1 MEKGMEKKEVLKME
15 QVSYSYVSRGERTEV
30 LEDADAVF
38 ERGKLY
44 AVMGPSGSGKTTTL
58 MLLGGL
64 EEPEKGS
71 VLYEGKKIC
80 GQEAQGYRTWHTS
93 MVFQAYNLFP
103 YLTARE
109 NVEVSMEI
117 VGKKQD
123 RRKRAEEL
131 LTQMGI
137 GPELHRKLVG
147 KLSGGEQQRV
157 AIARALAKDADIV
170 LADEPTGNLDEKNAA
185 VIQELFRKIAHE
197 MGKCVIVATHSAEFA
212 KKADQVLRMK
222 HKRFTVV
229 EE

>member
-1 MEKGMEKKEVLKME
+1 MERGMEKKEVLKMD
-15 QVSYSYVSRGERTEV
+15 QVSYSYMSRGDRNEV

-64 EEPEKGS
+64 EEPENGS
-71 VLYEGKKIC
+71 VLYEGEKIC
-80 GQEAQGYRTWHTS
+80 GQKAQNYRTWHTGI
-93 MVFQAYNLFP
+93 VFQAYNLFP

-117 VGKKQD
+117 VGKNQN
-123 RRKRAEEL
+123 RRQRAEEL
-131 LTQMGI
+131 LIQMGI
-137 GPELHRKLVG
+137 GPKLHKKLVG
-147 KLSGGEQQRV
+147 NLSGGEQQRV

-212 KKADQVLRMK
+212 KKADQVLWMK
-222 HKRFTVV
+222 HKRFTVT
-229 EE
+229 EK